1 MHSNRGASNEGK
13 RVSAFKRVEYG
24 AGSAAV
30 RLVVGFA
37 RGLPRGWVHG
47 FAALLGRAGYYG
59 GRRYRRIALGNLRLV
74 FGGEQTERSLKRKA
88 LERLAVRNYQ
98 HISESFCEAV
108 RAVLEGRSTARERIR
123 VRGVENLESA
133 FSGGRGVLVVTGHM
147 GNFGLIGY
155 RLAMEGYPFNL
166 VFRYPEAPGAAASIL
181 GILESQHVRVISA
194 VPRHECVAQCLERL
208 RANELVCLLI
218 DQREGDAGVDISFLG
233 RPSRAAA
240 GPALLALRTG
250 AAVVP
255 VFMTREST
263 GRHRLDI
270 LAALEQARKGTLRS
284 DVEAFTGRINRVLEE
299 RIRLHPEQW
308 WWMHRRWK
316 DA

>member
-1 MHSNRGASNEGK
+1 MS
-13 RVSAFKRVEYG
+13 VFKRVEYG
-24 AGSAAV
+24 AGSAVV
-30 RLVVGFA
+30 RLAVGFA
-37 RGLPRGWVHG
+37 RGLPRGCVHG
-47 FAALLGRAGYYG
+47 FAALLGRAGYHG
-59 GRRYRRIALGNLRLV
+59 GRRYRGRALDNLRLI
-74 FGGEQTERSLKRKA
+74 FGGAQTEHSLERKALERKA

-108 RAVLEGRSTARERIR
+108 RAVLEGKAAARERIR
-123 VRGVENLESA
+123 VRGMENLESA
-133 FSGGRGVLVVTGHM
+133 FSVGRGVLAVTGHL

-181 GILESQHVRVISA
+181 GILESQHVRVIPA
-194 VPRHECVAQCLERL
+194 VPRRECVAECLERL
-208 RANELVCLLI
+208 RANELVCLLV
-218 DQREGDAGVDISFLG
+218 DQHEGDAGVDISFLG

-255 VFMTREST
+255 VFMTRESA

-270 LAALEQARKGTLRS
+270 LAVLEQARKGTLRS
-284 DVEAFTGRINRVLEE
+284 DVEAFTGRINRALEE
-299 RIRLHPEQW
+299 RILLHPEQW